1 MDVKGSQLMKSI
13 FCYVNPFL
21 ITNTKTQTK
30 EGLILNITANGNTAL
45 KNMFMQTII

>member
-1 MDVKGSQLMKSI
+1 MDVKGSQLMRCI

-21 ITNTKTQTK
+21 ITNAKTQTR
-30 EGLILNITANGNTAL
+30 EGLILNSTANGNTAL